1 MIDRYLDDGE
11 LYVLM
16 LNGQAAAVAV
26 VGQTEAGVC
35 ELFNLATARELRGRG
50 VASRLV
56 RHLLRTY
63 QPRCKR
69 MRVGT
74 IDELMPFYERFGFRY
89 SFTRKDFFLDE
100 GYAGVRF
107 DEGELRDMQVL
118 ELTL

>member
-1 MIDRYLDDGE
+1 
-11 LYVLM
+11 M

-35 ELFNLATARELRGRG
+35 ELFNLATARELRGRASR
-50 VASRLV
+50 VASCAICCA
-56 RHLLRTY
+56 TY